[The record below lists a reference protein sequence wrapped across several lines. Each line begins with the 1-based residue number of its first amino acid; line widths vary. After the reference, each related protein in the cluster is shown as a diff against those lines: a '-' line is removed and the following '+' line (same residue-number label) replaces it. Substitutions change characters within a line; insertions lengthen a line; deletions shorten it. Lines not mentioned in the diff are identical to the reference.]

1 MITPKQISA
10 IDKIRNIVSWAD
22 YQNEGFNER
31 VKSISDLEKLYDYA
45 DKEGLE
51 YLDQSAYWEEDEE
64 KHITAINK
72 LLGYKI
78 Y

>member
-1 MITPKQISA
+1 MKTPKQVSA

-31 VKSISDLEKLYDYA
+31 VKSISDLEKLYNYA

-51 YLDQSAYWEEDEE
+51 FLDDPAYWEEDEE
-64 KHITAINK
+64 KHTKAINK